1 MPIFLVPLSVKPLYS
16 FNASARAFSRRPC
29 PAQRCCNLACAGDL
43 TNIRMDHG
51 ISHRVVLWNIAA
63 VALSASDVFASL
75 YAGYFKSELRITL
88 SMLSSV
94 VNGAAA
100 IMMFVFI
107 DPYMS
112 VMTDDVVEGK
122 VSELE
127 FRKFIVWLVGSR
139 QSSRRNAAGA
149 GSSCAIR
156 FGYCVHC

>member
-1 MPIFLVPLSVKPLYS
+1 M
-16 FNASARAFSRRPC
+16 
-29 PAQRCCNLACAGDL
+29 
-43 TNIRMDHG
+43 RMDHC
-51 ISHRVVLWNIAA
+51 ISHWVVLWNIAA
-63 VALSASDVFASL
+63 VALSTSDLFASL

-88 SMLSSV
+88 STLSSV

-100 IMMFVFI
+100 IKMFVFI

-139 QSSRRNAAGA
+139 QSAVGSRLDGTLLAQDLLVP
-149 GSSCAIR
+149 SDLAIAFIASR
-156 FGYCVHC
+156 FAVNPHPRAVL

>member
-1 MPIFLVPLSVKPLYS
+1 MRV
-16 FNASARAFSRRPC
+16 
-29 PAQRCCNLACAGDL
+29 
-43 TNIRMDHG
+43 DHG
-51 ISHRVVLWNIAA
+51 ISHWVVLWNIAA
-63 VALSASDVFASL
+63 VALSTSDLFASL

-88 SMLSSV
+88 STLSSV

-100 IMMFVFI
+100 IKMFVFI

-139 QSSRRNAAGA
+139 LDVTLLAQDLLVPSDLAIAFIASRF
-149 GSSCAIR
+149 AINPHAR
-156 FGYCVHC
+156 AVL